1 MSVVGRVARVLPVA
15 AATVAATALA
25 GVAVF
30 TVSNAGCADPGRY
43 VQRDGHVELV
53 GGCVDSQ
60 DLPQLPAVANNNH
73 VPVQPASTPLG
84 GVDRLQQARP

>member
-1 MSVVGRVARVLPVA
+1 MSVVGRIARVLPVA
-15 AATVAATALA
+15 AVTVAATALA

-43 VQRDGHVELV
+43 VQHAGHVELV
-53 GGCVDSQ
+53 GGCVDAR
-60 DLPQLPAVANNNH
+60 DLPKPPGAVDNQA
-73 VPVQPASTPLG
+73 PVQPATAPLG

>member
-1 MSVVGRVARVLPVA
+1 MSVVGRIARVLPVA
-15 AATVAATALA
+15 AVTVAATALG

-43 VQRDGHVELV
+43 VQHDGHVELV
-53 GGCVDSQ
+53 GGCVDAR
-60 DLPQLPAVANNNH
+60 DLPQAPGVVDKHAPA
-73 VPVQPASTPLG
+73 QPATPLG

>member
-15 AATVAATALA
+15 AVTVAATALA

-43 VQRDGHVELV
+43 VQHGGHVELV
-53 GGCVDSQ
+53 GGCVDPQ
-60 DLPQLPAVANNNH
+60 DLPRQGGPNTKPALQPVA
-73 VPVQPASTPLG
+73 TPLG